1 MPYGDNWGFDGYV
14 MSDRRAIHDT
24 VAAIKAGMNVE
35 LDWAPQYYTQEK
47 IQDALDSGQV
57 TEDDIDNL
65 LRPRYIKMIEFGH
78 MDEPYDKF
86 LPEIVDPMA
95 NGASARKMAEEG
107 SVLLKN
113 DDGFLPLDG
122 EPKSI
127 ALIGVEWFA
136 GEAKMSP
143 RSIRDNNENVV
154 TPYTVTPQEGL
165 ENVIKEL
172 GYDTEVT
179 YNDGRDPE
187 AAAKLAAESDVVLL
201 MIGDNPHETVDRD
214 TLGFPAIDLDTRDK
228 DKRTG
233 WSRSR

>member
-1 MPYGDNWGFDGYV
+1 
-14 MSDRRAIHDT
+14 MSLTTSSCRRSLIRW
-24 VAAIKAGMNVE
+24 
-35 LDWAPQYYTQEK
+35 L
-47 IQDALDSGQV
+47 
-57 TEDDIDNL
+57 
-65 LRPRYIKMIEFGH
+65 
-78 MDEPYDKF
+78 
-86 LPEIVDPMA
+86 

-143 RSIRDNNENVV
+143 RSVRDTNENVV

-201 MIGDNPHETVDRD
+201 MIGDNPHETVDRE
-214 TLGFPAIDLDTRDK
+214 TLGFPAIDLDTRIRIE
-228 DKRTG
+228 RT
-233 WSRSR
+233 WLSRSR

>member
-1 MPYGDNWGFDGYV
+1 

-24 VAAIKAGMNVE
+24 VAAIKAGTNVE

-47 IQDALDSGQV
+47 IKKALDSGQV
-57 TEDDIDNL
+57 TENDIDNL

-78 MDEPYDKF
+78 MDEPCNEF
-86 LPEIVDPMA
+86 MPEIVDPMA

-113 DDGFLPLDG
+113 ENGFLPLDG
-122 EPKSI
+122 KPKSI

-136 GEAKMSP
+136 GIAKLSP

-172 GYDTEVT
+172 GYDTKVT

-187 AAAKLAAESDVVLL
+187 AAAQAGCRV
-201 MIGDNPHETVDRD
+201 
-214 TLGFPAIDLDTRDK
+214 
-228 DKRTG
+228 
-233 WSRSR
+233 